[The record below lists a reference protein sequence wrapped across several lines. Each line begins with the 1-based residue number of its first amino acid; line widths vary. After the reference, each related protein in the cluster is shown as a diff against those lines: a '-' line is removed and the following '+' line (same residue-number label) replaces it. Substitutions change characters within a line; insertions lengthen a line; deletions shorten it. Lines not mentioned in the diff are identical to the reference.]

1 MSNPMQ
7 RESRLQPARIP
18 PSRRRGRGGEGG
30 EATVSPG
37 AVRSPTST
45 SSHQRHHHQ
54 QGNTIAGARPRRRR
68 RTKANEGSRNRSIW
82 FAMIHFGT
90 RYTFW
95 KHVGQYTQI
104 QRRCCCC
111 LQAPRHTR
119 PQTPRN
125 RRRNT
130 HTHTQNLCSRPGFAF
145 THNMNRIMRPYILS
159 WGVRRFVE
167 RAGMI

>member
-130 HTHTQNLCSRPGFAF
+130 HTHKIYAPDPDLPLRT
-145 THNMNRIMRPYILS
+145 I
-159 WGVRRFVE
+159 
-167 RAGMI
+167 